1 MNLLTKEN
9 LILCSTIMI
18 LFVLFFL
25 GWLING
31 GTYVWGTYSEV
42 DGQLAAWI
50 SRALITWA
58 KPFDINSLNP
68 FQGMGSTFIPWNA
81 WFNPGALALS
91 LPFNQLITYPL
102 SYSIYWIELFVVMYF
117 FGKTVGLRKVEAI
130 IAAEV
135 LVLVLFPPFAAYF
148 RPLPFFSLAPMNAH
162 WEALI
167 MLATLAFLKLGNVQ
181 KQNNLWLISFLL
193 ISSFLI
199 ILASGFTFYTYIPV
213 YGIIILGLIAPH
225 LSRKKLL
232 WKGGTLF
239 LLLSIFFLLH
249 ANHYYQNTSSYVSAV
264 VPVTKI
270 TSLSASHAPLKFDF
284 CDSQTGFCA
293 QNAISIFHLI
303 ALLGGLA
310 GLFWRQGQYR
320 WFALGFLIAALFP
333 HFMFFLIENNILTGP
348 ISKIYPV
355 FYTWAA
361 YPFYCIFF
369 AIFWSFIC
377 ACTEKLI
384 IKYSVSLTEKYK
396 NPAQILR
403 ITMAYII
410 IPLAA
415 FFVFMHYVANAPK
428 RFEGPAKT
436 PIVAYLQNNI
446 GLTPGAPFQGSAASY
461 FASQDSPTRAIFG
474 VSNAKETRG
483 LPDHYIRERE
493 YWRAQDNNRYMFTDL
508 WNFNIPTLEEYGQW
522 ITLPMF
528 VFFQKMLASDGD
540 EFDRHFLNIYK
551 LNLKVVSALG
561 VRFIITDKRLN
572 DESLH
577 LVGIQKHKNALSKE
591 IDSSKNTPPL
601 YLYEIKTP
609 NLATYSPIHVIRAT
623 TANEMFAHMERPDFL
638 FDKSV
643 VVNEDLP
650 STIVNQLNDVQH
662 SEMRFKKNA
671 VSVSGKSKGW
681 AMLLLPLQYSH
692 CYTLINKNK
701 SSTDVPRL
709 IRANLVQGA
718 LLFKNKLDVVLRFN
732 YGIGRNASCKR
743 DDIMDMQ
750 RIHLQS

>member
-1 MNLLTKEN
+1 
-9 LILCSTIMI
+9 
-18 LFVLFFL
+18 
-25 GWLING
+25 
-31 GTYVWGTYSEV
+31 
-42 DGQLAAWI
+42 
-50 SRALITWA
+50 
-58 KPFDINSLNP
+58 
-68 FQGMGSTFIPWNA
+68 
-81 WFNPGALALS
+81 
-91 LPFNQLITYPL
+91 
-102 SYSIYWIELFVVMYF
+102 
-117 FGKTVGLRKVEAI
+117 
-130 IAAEV
+130 
-135 LVLVLFPPFAAYF
+135 
-148 RPLPFFSLAPMNAH
+148 
-162 WEALI
+162 
-167 MLATLAFLKLGNVQ
+167 
-181 KQNNLWLISFLL
+181 
-193 ISSFLI
+193 
-199 ILASGFTFYTYIPV
+199 
-213 YGIIILGLIAPH
+213 
-225 LSRKKLL
+225 
-232 WKGGTLF
+232 
-239 LLLSIFFLLH
+239 
-249 ANHYYQNTSSYVSAV
+249 
-264 VPVTKI
+264 
-270 TSLSASHAPLKFDF
+270 
-284 CDSQTGFCA
+284 
-293 QNAISIFHLI
+293 
-303 ALLGGLA
+303 
-310 GLFWRQGQYR
+310 
-320 WFALGFLIAALFP
+320 
-333 HFMFFLIENNILTGP
+333 
-348 ISKIYPV
+348 
-355 FYTWAA
+355 
-361 YPFYCIFF
+361 
-369 AIFWSFIC
+369 
-377 ACTEKLI
+377 
-384 IKYSVSLTEKYK
+384 
-396 NPAQILR
+396 
-403 ITMAYII
+403 
-410 IPLAA
+410 
-415 FFVFMHYVANAPK
+415 
-428 RFEGPAKT
+428 
-436 PIVAYLQNNI
+436 
-446 GLTPGAPFQGSAASY
+446 
-461 FASQDSPTRAIFG
+461 
-474 VSNAKETRG
+474 
-483 LPDHYIRERE
+483 
-493 YWRAQDNNRYMFTDL
+493 MFTDL